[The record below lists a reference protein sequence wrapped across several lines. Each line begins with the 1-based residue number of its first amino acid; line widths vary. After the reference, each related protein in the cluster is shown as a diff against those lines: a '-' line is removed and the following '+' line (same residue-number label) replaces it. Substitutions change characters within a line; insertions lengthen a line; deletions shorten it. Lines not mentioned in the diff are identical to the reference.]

1 MGFRGADKALR
12 WEVLE
17 LFGQLLELV
26 VRQWVRHNV
35 DRLRVLHVDGM
46 LDVPLRRELSWGT
59 LS

>member
-17 LFGQLLELV
+17 LFSQLLELV